1 MLPLPLPFF
10 KAMDY
15 NQGMSIQTLAQYLEY
30 LEVEKGL
37 SINTLDAYR
46 RDLEA
51 FLEFCSSLDA
61 DDVVQINRTH
71 INGYIRELREKK
83 YSPTSVMRKIASLR
97 GFFKWLCASE
107 ICSQNPTVTLEQ
119 PKIPKRLPKV
129 MAVEEIEKILREDL
143 TKTQRLIVELLY
155 GCGLRVSELAG
166 LKTNRIDISSGYLR
180 CHGKGSK
187 ERLVPLGSKA
197 KEALNSYFEQRDFLV
212 TKHNLDT
219 KNLLIADNGR
229 FLTRQDIYNFIHEQ
243 GKKIHKN
250 ISPHTL
256 RHSFATHL
264 LENGADLRVVQELLG
279 HSDVSTTQLYTHI
292 SKKRLKE
299 VYFAINN

>member
-1 MLPLPLPFF
+1 
-10 KAMDY
+10 
-15 NQGMSIQTLAQYLEY
+15 MSIQTLAQYLEY

-46 RDLEA
+46 RDLSA
-51 FLEFCSSLDA
+51 FLDFCSSLE
-61 DDVVQINRTH
+61 INELNEIKRTH
-71 INGYIRELREKK
+71 LNAYIRELREKQ
-83 YSPTSVMRKIASLR
+83 YLPPSVMRKIASLR

-107 ICSQNPTVTLEQ
+107 ICHQNPTLTLEQ

-129 MAVEEIEKILREDL
+129 MSVEEIENILRKDL

-166 LKTNRIDISSGYLR
+166 LKTNSIDIKAGYLR
-180 CHGKGSK
+180 CYGKGSK

-197 KEALNSYFEQRDFLV
+197 KEALREYFEYRDVLV
-212 TKHNLDT
+212 TKHNLET
-219 KNLLIADNGR
+219 KNLLISDCGR

-243 GKKIHKN
+243 GKNIHKN

-299 VYFAINN
+299 VYFAINS